1 MRILIATKRSIIP
14 YKRVLRILISISN
27 PSFGSTIF
35 IHYNNKMAKP
45 NVVSRLSNR
54 SASSNRIKI
63 DLPIFFFFFNHLTFE
78 ENILLRLNLLVFPIE
93 ELMVT
98 LLLVQVSIEILGSSF
113 IYLIYCRYIKSS
125 PTYKN
130 ILEKNFIRSYYQIDS

>member
-1 MRILIATKRSIIP
+1 MLFQGFQTGVPLQTELRST
-14 YKRVLRILISISN
+14 YL
-27 PSFGSTIF
+27 
-35 IHYNNKMAKP
+35 
-45 NVVSRLSNR
+45 
-54 SASSNRIKI
+54 
-63 DLPIFFFFFNHLTFE
+63 FFSFFNHLTFE

-130 ILEKNFIRSYYQIDS
+130 ILEKNLIRSYYQIDS

>member
-1 MRILIATKRSIIP
+1 MLFQGFQA
-14 YKRVLRILISISN
+14 RVTLQTELRFL
-27 PSFGSTIF
+27 
-35 IHYNNKMAKP
+35 
-45 NVVSRLSNR
+45 
-54 SASSNRIKI
+54 I
-63 DLPIFFFFFNHLTFE
+63 DLPFFFFFLNHLTFE
-78 ENILLRLNLLVFPIE
+78 ENILLRLNFLVFPIE

>member
-1 MRILIATKRSIIP
+1 MRILIAIKRSSIP
-14 YKRVLRILISISN
+14 HKRVLRILISISN
-27 PSFGSTIF
+27 PSFDSTIF

-54 SASSNRIKI
+54 SAPSNRIKI
-63 DLPIFFFFFNHLTFE
+63 DLPIFFFFFNHLTFD